1 MNDCRIYKKP
11 SESEADESSAWML
24 CAVTCGWMLF
34 RQSDNKDSSTFG
46 LIFWAQE
53 NLQMK
58 RTECQVGAQFSP
70 DSAEP
75 VRLAKLKQLAIR
87 STGLPRVAGYDTC
100 KGLSFVTHD
109 GKQDKEAC
117 GFCFRHCASHP
128 APFPLHFVG
137 VFAE

>member
-1 MNDCRIYKKP
+1 
-11 SESEADESSAWML
+11 
-24 CAVTCGWMLF
+24 
-34 RQSDNKDSSTFG
+34 
-46 LIFWAQE
+46 
-53 NLQMK
+53 MK
-58 RTECQVGAQFSP
+58 RTECQAGAQFSP

-87 STGLPRVAGYDTC
+87 STGLSRVAGYDTC

-109 GKQDKEAC
+109 GKQDKEAH